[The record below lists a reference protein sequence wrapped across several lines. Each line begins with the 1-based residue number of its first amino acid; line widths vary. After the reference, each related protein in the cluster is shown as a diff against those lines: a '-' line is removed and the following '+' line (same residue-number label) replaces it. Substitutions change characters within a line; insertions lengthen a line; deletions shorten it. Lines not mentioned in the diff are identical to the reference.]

1 MISFLGRRKD
11 RAICLESWGRDQ
23 SHLVSGSQYGLVT
36 RDSNRSYLG
45 GRGRRTEERE
55 ASVVDYTVS
64 SSETPAQLLPGTCG
78 ALGFSTS
85 QTREM
90 VLRVIKCGER

>member
-1 MISFLGRRKD
+1 MISFLGRRKNK
-11 RAICLESWGRDQ
+11 AICLESWGRDQ

-36 RDSNRSYLG
+36 SDSNRSYSG

-64 SSETPAQLLPGTCG
+64 SSETPGLVAKAQPLPGTCG
-78 ALGFSTS
+78 ALGFFHITN
-85 QTREM
+85 T
-90 VLRVIKCGER
+90 